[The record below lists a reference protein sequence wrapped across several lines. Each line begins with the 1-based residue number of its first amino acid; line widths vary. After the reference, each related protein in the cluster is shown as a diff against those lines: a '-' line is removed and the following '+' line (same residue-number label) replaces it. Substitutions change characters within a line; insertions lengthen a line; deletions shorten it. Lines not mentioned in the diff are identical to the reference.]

1 MADETRLMGNSIEEL
16 LVAIAEGVRE
26 AQAALDQGPSVD
38 GNGLPLATYH
48 LPYLDFTIKVE
59 MTTKTDSGGRPIAML
74 MAAPKGSTS
83 SAAQSSVSGR
93 LIAVPPGEGLPLPR
107 LSVATGGNI
116 GGFASIAVTVTNS
129 AGETLAN
136 QPIELNIDTEAST
149 TLSLARGAPAFARG
163 SGTRLDAAVLTTGAD
178 GVATTRLRIDSKQNA
193 RQVVVITATLGTA
206 SARGVI
212 LMEEVG

>member
-26 AQAALDQGPSVD
+26 AQNALDEAPTADLD
-38 GNGLPLATYH
+38 GRRLATYH

-59 MTTKTDSGGRPIAML
+59 MTTQTDSGGRPVALLI
-74 MAAPKGSTS
+74 AAPHGSTTS
-83 SAAQSSVSGR
+83 QAQSSVSGR

-107 LSVATGGNI
+107 LAVKTGGNI
-116 GGFASIAVTVTNS
+116 GGFAAITITVTNS

-136 QPIELNIDTEAST
+136 QPIELNIDDAASK
-149 TLSLARGAPAFARG
+149 TLSSARNAAQFVRLP
-163 SGTRLDAAVLTTGAD
+163 GTRLEAAVLTTGAD
-178 GVATTRLRIDSKQNA
+178 GVAATRLRIDPKQA
-193 RQVVVITATLGTA
+193 PKQVVVVTATIGTA
-206 SARGVI
+206 SARGAI